1 MKKNILIILSCILIM
16 TSCSLNDNDNATP
29 QEIKYLWHLVK
40 VTGGIAGVNEQFE
53 TNVITWSFNNETE
66 TLVVNNKNT
75 DDSIEDSL
83 DSGTYSFSVLEENN
97 TTYLIIDDIELGSFE
112 VSGNILTIN
121 QNNTSTGN
129 GTDGFIYT
137 FQVET
142 IVAN

>member
-1 MKKNILIILSCILIM
+1 M